1 MNRYLGLIII
11 LLLGVFALLL
21 IYLMTSVSKTESF
34 DAHEHTHVNK
44 NNKGTS
50 ASAVVASHNP
60 HRLPMS
66 PIDETCNNKFD
77 KKGFVSVQEFMDG
90 ERYRCYE

>member
-11 LLLGVFALLL
+11 LILGVFALLL

-34 DAHEHTHVNK
+34 DAHEHAHVNN
-44 NNKGTS
+44 NNKGTT
-50 ASAVVASHNP
+50 AVVKSHNP
-60 HRLPMS
+60 HRLPMA
-66 PIDETCNNKFD
+66 PIDETCNNKFS

>member
-1 MNRYLGLIII
+1 
-11 LLLGVFALLL
+11 
-21 IYLMTSVSKTESF
+21 MTSVSKTESF
-34 DAHEHTHVNK
+34 DAHEHAHVNK
-44 NNKGTS
+44 NKNNNQT
-50 ASAVVASHNP
+50 SAVVASHNP
-60 HRLPMS
+60 HRLPMA

>member
-1 MNRYLGLIII
+1 
-11 LLLGVFALLL
+11 
-21 IYLMTSVSKTESF
+21 MTSVSKTESF
-34 DAHEHTHVNK
+34 DAHEHAHVNK
-44 NNKGTS
+44 NNKGT
-50 ASAVVASHNP
+50 SAVVASHNP

>member
-1 MNRYLGLIII
+1 
-11 LLLGVFALLL
+11 
-21 IYLMTSVSKTESF
+21 MTSVSKTESF
-34 DAHEHTHVNK
+34 DAHEHAHVNK
-44 NNKGTS
+44 NNNQT
-50 ASAVVASHNP
+50 SAVVASHNP
-60 HRLPMS
+60 HRLPMA

>member
-11 LLLGVFALLL
+11 LILGVFALLL

-34 DAHEHTHVNK
+34 DAHEHAHVNK

-50 ASAVVASHNP
+50 AVVTSHNP
-60 HRLPMS
+60 HRLPMA
-66 PIDETCNNKFD
+66 PIDETCNNKFS